1 MYINT
6 GLHSQ
11 IEIVET
17 VTFDSY
23 MVKKKPKKNTNFYM
37 VKLTIAEGFV
47 KNKNSYYFISF

>member
-23 MVKKKPKKNTNFYM
+23 MVKKHKKNTNFYM